1 MSTNWRFVIESE
13 VVPTVLL
20 IAGVLLCAFVISTLR
35 STLSIRTEPLR
46 YFAVID
52 AAVAVV
58 LVVASGRV
66 IGAAYPPLGSAAVKL
81 FTQIATI
88 AVLIV
93 AAERSLRFVALG
105 EFRTVRNGILLLT
118 IVFYFSIVNFV
129 SPLLGRNPELPPKLF
144 YAPLLML
151 GLIALGAEDRERF
164 WATTRNVLTWF
175 LVAGLVAI
183 PFAPTLVMDLAYR
196 EGFLPGL
203 SIRYYGFS
211 THPNSL
217 AAYVILVIGLL
228 WMRPMHSRTLNRF
241 AWLVAWTSLLLTQS
255 KTSLALG
262 LVALC
267 ALWLFRRRQDL
278 AESGERLRAHLWQRV
293 TAGALVTASIATLVL
308 LGSLL
313 LGLVDPGAIAQRLD
327 QVNFWTLTGRV
338 RIWEVS
344 LSDLWDNPLFGY
356 GGELWSRDY
365 QREKGMFISHA
376 HNQYV
381 HTLGDTGFV
390 GLAVLLMYCAMIGYA
405 AWHARQATRGVSV
418 ALATY
423 IFVRGITEAPLIVDT
438 VYGPEVLTHAI
449 LLMLC
454 VSPNDGPSPRWVSR
468 TGRAQEPA
476 TAVGQ
481 PVGR

>member
-1 MSTNWRFVIESE
+1 MSTDWRLVIESE

-20 IAGVLLCAFVISTLR
+20 MAGVLLCAFVISTLR
-35 STLSIRTEPLR
+35 STLSIRAEPLR
-46 YFAVID
+46 YFAIID

-58 LVVASGRV
+58 LVMASGRV
-66 IGAAYPPLGSAAVKL
+66 IGAAQPPLGSAGVKL

-105 EFRTVRNGILLLT
+105 EFRTVRNVTLLMT
-118 IVFYFSIVNFV
+118 IVFYFAVVNLAA
-129 SPLLGRNPELPPKLF
+129 PLLGRNPELPPKLF
-144 YAPLLML
+144 YAPLLMV
-151 GLIALGAEDRERF
+151 GLIALGAQDRERF
-164 WATTRNVLTWF
+164 CDTTRNVLTWF

-183 PFAPTLVMDLAYR
+183 PFAPTLVMDLAYT

-228 WMRPMHSRTLNRF
+228 WMRPMHSRKLNRF
-241 AWLVAWTSLLLTQS
+241 AWLVAWTSLVLTQS
-255 KTSLALG
+255 KTSLG
-262 LVALC
+262 IGVVALC
-267 ALWLFRRRQDL
+267 ALWVFRRRQDL
-278 AESGERLRAHLWQRV
+278 AESANRVRVHLWRRV

-327 QVNFWTLTGRV
+327 RVNFWTLTGRV
-338 RIWEVS
+338 RIWEIS
-344 LSDLWDNPLFGY
+344 LSDLWDNPLFGR

-390 GLAVLLMYCAMIGYA
+390 GLAVLLLYCAMVGYA

-423 IFVRGITEAPLIVDT
+423 IFVRGMTEVPLIVDS
-438 VYGPEVLTHAI
+438 VYGPEILTHAI

-454 VSPNDGPSPRWVSR
+454 VSPSDVLPRRWLGNS
-468 TGRAQEPA
+468 GRSQEPA

-481 PVGR
+481 PVAR